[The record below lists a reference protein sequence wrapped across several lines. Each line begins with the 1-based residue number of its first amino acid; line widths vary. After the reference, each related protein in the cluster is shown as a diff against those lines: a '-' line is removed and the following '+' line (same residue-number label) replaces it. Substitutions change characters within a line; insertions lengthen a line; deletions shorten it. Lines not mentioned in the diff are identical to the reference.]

1 MIYKEFTTNLIE
13 KKKAAAPE
21 NMAQMLY
28 AHASVGY
35 HNQEFFE
42 QTFIQFKDSET
53 TPDLATLGYLSQ
65 AASTLRG
72 YEYTALL
79 IKWFDDNLSSQSLFD
94 YSQPWRLKNEF
105 SFSQTLMG
113 IA

>member
-35 HNQEFFE
+35 HN
-42 QTFIQFKDSET
+42 
-53 TPDLATLGYLSQ
+53 
-65 AASTLRG
+65 
-72 YEYTALL
+72 
-79 IKWFDDNLSSQSLFD
+79 
-94 YSQPWRLKNEF
+94 
-105 SFSQTLMG
+105 
-113 IA
+113 